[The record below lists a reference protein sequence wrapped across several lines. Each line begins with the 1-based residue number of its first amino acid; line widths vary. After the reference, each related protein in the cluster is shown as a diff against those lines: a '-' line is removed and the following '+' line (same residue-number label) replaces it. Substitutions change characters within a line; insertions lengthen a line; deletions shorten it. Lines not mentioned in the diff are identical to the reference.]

1 MMKVRIFPHWILE
14 SLDDGDHSRF
24 QSMALLWRFCGH
36 CGRLSLFCGS
46 SAYRSSLLGRIPFE
60 APACSWTSPEFA
72 PAFREPPENRYVT
85 GARGYEDRASSCGR
99 SPARSNDARSGAAG
113 KPLRQMSRRGWDERS

>member
-1 MMKVRIFPHWILE
+1 MKVRIFPHWILE

-72 PAFREPPENRYVT
+72 PAFREPPEDRYVT
-85 GARGYEDRASSCGR
+85 VQARTHLLSELCSTCFSTPFILLQC
-99 SPARSNDARSGAAG
+99 
-113 KPLRQMSRRGWDERS
+113 KF